1 MIETSLRGL
10 GERLAGEVSF
20 DVPLAQFTT
29 YRIGGNAAL
38 LIQPCTAA
46 DIAQAVSVAR
56 ESGVPWTVLGL
67 GSNVLVT
74 DAGFPGVVIRVANCL
89 ADIEPREPDDPVWRV
104 GAGLPT
110 PLLARRT
117 ADAGFAGVHRLI
129 GVPGSVGGGV
139 FMNAGAH
146 GQEYR
151 RVVQEVEV
159 VTQEGVLER
168 LSTADVPWAYR
179 SSGLRDVVVTG
190 TTLELVPGNSRR
202 LRVEIAEHLRWRKAG
217 TPFTEPCC
225 GSVFR
230 NPAGDRTAGQL
241 IDAVAMKGFSV
252 GGAQVSSKHAN
263 YIVNTGEASADD
275 VLRVIEAVRSKVL
288 EEAGIELELEVQ
300 IVGAHSID

>member
-1 MIETSLRGL
+1 MIDTSLRAL
-10 GERLAGEVSF
+10 GERIAGEVSF

-38 LIQPCTAA
+38 LIQPHEAA
-46 DIAQAVSVAR
+46 DIAQAVTVAR
-56 ESGVPWTVLGL
+56 EGGVPWMALGL
-67 GSNVLVT
+67 GSNLLVT
-74 DAGFPGVVIRVANCL
+74 DAGFPGIVIRL
-89 ADIEPREPDDPVWRV
+89 GKWFADIRPREADDPVWRV

-151 RVVQEVEV
+151 QVVQEVEI
-159 VTQEGVLER
+159 VTREGALAR
-168 LSTADVPWAYR
+168 LSTADIPWAYR
-179 SSGLRDVVVTG
+179 RCGLRDVVVTG
-190 TTLELVPGNSRR
+190 TTLELVPSDSQR
-202 LRVEIAEHLRWRKAG
+202 LRVEMAEHFRWRKAG

-230 NPAGDRTAGQL
+230 NPASDRTAGQL
-241 IDAVAMKGFSV
+241 IDAVGMKGFRA
-252 GGAQVSSKHAN
+252 GGARVSQKHAN
-263 YIVNTGEASADD
+263 YIVNSGGASADD
-275 VLRVIEAVRSKVL
+275 VLRVIDAVRSKVL
-288 EEAGIELELEVQ
+288 EEFGIELELEVE
-300 IVGAHSID
+300 IVGVRGEQ

>member
-1 MIETSLRGL
+1 MIDTSLRGL
-10 GERLAGEVSF
+10 GEQIAGEVSF

-38 LIQPCTAA
+38 LIQPRTAA
-46 DIAQAVSVAR
+46 DIAQAVTVAR
-56 ESGVPWTVLGL
+56 DGGVPWMALGL

-74 DAGFPGVVIRVANCL
+74 DAGFPGIVIRVGKWL
-89 ADIEPREPDDPVWRV
+89 DDIRPREADDPVWRV

-146 GQEYR
+146 RQEYR
-151 RVVQEVEV
+151 QVVQEVEI
-159 VTQEGVLER
+159 VTGEGALEC
-168 LSTADVPWAYR
+168 LATADIPWAYR

-190 TTLELVPGNSRR
+190 TTLELVPGDARR
-202 LRVEIAEHLRWRKAG
+202 LRVEIAEHFRWRKAG

-230 NPAGDRTAGQL
+230 NPAGDRTAGRL
-241 IDAVAMKGFSV
+241 IDAVGMKGFRV
-252 GGAQVSSKHAN
+252 GGARVSFKHAN
-263 YIVNTGEASADD
+263 YIVNTGGASADD
-275 VLRVIEAVRSKVL
+275 VLRVIDAVRSKVL
-288 EEAGIELELEVQ
+288 EEFGIELELEVEV
-300 IVGAHSID
+300 VGVRGGQ